1 MNEPIERPQTDAS
14 ADTTDSAPKKP
25 KIALLFPGQGSQ
37 AVGMGRAFYDHVPA
51 ARAVFEEADDALGF
65 PLSKLIFEGPE
76 DDLKMTE
83 NTQPAILTMSVAV
96 WRALEPELKS
106 RDLKVCFA
114 AGHSLGEYSAHVAAG
129 TFSFCDAVKT
139 VRARGQFMQSAVPAG
154 EGAMAAILGLDYYLV
169 NDICARVCDELA
181 PTPPK
186 DPADPTEQ
194 SAAAREALTDPS
206 NPASTIAEAASR
218 VSAIVAPANIN
229 SPEQIVISGDKQSVE
244 RAAALC
250 KEAGAKRTVMLPV
263 SAPFHCALMQ
273 PAQECL
279 ASTLEAVAFEDPCFE
294 VVANVDARAVKRGPD
309 ARDTLIRQ
317 VTGAVRWVECI
328 ELLRSCGAT
337 HFLEVGPG
345 RVLSG
350 LNRQIDRSLV
360 TANVEDPA
368 GLEKALGLFETGS

>member
-1 MNEPIERPQTDAS
+1 MSDQNVDQQSTPQ
-14 ADTTDSAPKKP
+14 ADSNANRTGSV

-37 AVGMGRAFYDHVPA
+37 TVGMGRAFYDGVPA
-51 ARAVFEEADDALGF
+51 AKAVFDEADEALGF
-65 PLSKLIFEGPE
+65 PLSKLIFEGPDE
-76 DDLKMTE
+76 ELKLTE
-83 NTQPAILTMSVAV
+83 NTQPAILTMSIAV
-96 WRALEPELKS
+96 WRALEPELKA
-106 RDLKVCFA
+106 RGLEVCFA

-129 TFSFCDAVKT
+129 TFSFAHAVKT
-139 VRARGQFMQSAVPAG
+139 VRARGQFMQAAVPVG
-154 EGAMAAILGLDYYLV
+154 EGAMAAILGLPYEKV
-169 NDICARVCDELA
+169 NDLCAQVSDEL
-181 PTPPK
+181 TPPPPE

-194 SAAAREALTDPS
+194 TAAAREALADPA
-206 NPASTIAEAASR
+206 NPASSIAEAASR
-218 VSAIVAPANIN
+218 VSAVVSPANIN
-229 SPEQIVISGDKQSVE
+229 SPEQIVISGSKDAVE

-273 PAQECL
+273 PAQERL
-279 ASTLEAVAFEDPCFE
+279 GSELERVAFENPRFE
-294 VVANVDARAVKRGPD
+294 VICNVDARGVHRGAD

-328 ELLRSCGAT
+328 EALRSCGAT

-368 GLEKALGLFETGS
+368 GLEKVLGMFA